1 MKIALA
7 QINLT
12 IGDLKGNIQKIRDYA
27 AKAKE
32 QGCQLVIF
40 PEMAVTGYP
49 PGDLLTRRELLAAAG
64 RAVKQLA
71 QDIEGIAAVIGG
83 PEYHIAEG
91 SGRRVGVYNT
101 AFFCDGRGNVRAW
114 RKQNLVDF
122 DLVDERRYFTPGS
135 QEVELAVIEGL
146 SMGISVGEDME
157 SPENPMEAQ
166 AEAGADFLVN
176 IGSFPY
182 YFGQEANTQ
191 ELLSQIARKA
201 GKPVFWVNQVGAND
215 EAIFAGQS
223 LAIDGEGHICARGSA
238 FQEELIVVEMEGIQ
252 VRGAMPPVTT
262 NSIAMLHGAL
272 VLGIRD
278 YAEKS
283 GFSDVVIGLSGGLD
297 SAIAACL
304 AVEALGKEYVHC
316 VTLPSPYTS
325 PQSIIDAKEL
335 VENLGC
341 DLKIIPISDALSI
354 VKGTLLDSFIDVNLD
369 VVEENIQARL
379 RGMFCMALANKYGWL
394 LLNASNKSELA
405 VGYTTLYGDMSGSL
419 AVLAD
424 VYKSDLYRL
433 ADWINREK
441 EIIPVSILTKPPS
454 AELRPNQLDADSLP
468 PYNILDG
475 ILRLVIEEGKNREEV
490 AEAGYPQ
497 ETVDEVLRLLVRS
510 EFKRRQAAPGLRVT
524 RRGFGRGWRMPLV
537 AKHQW
542 LWDTSSNE
550 D

>member
-12 IGDLKGNIQKIRDYA
+12 IGDLKGNIRKIRDYA

-32 QGCQLVIF
+32 QGCRLVIF

-64 RAVKQLA
+64 RAVEHLA
-71 QDIEGIAAVIGG
+71 QDIEGIAAVIGS
-83 PEYHIAEG
+83 PECHLAQG
-91 SGRRVGVYNT
+91 GGRRVDVYNS
-101 AFFCDGRGNVRAW
+101 AFFFDGRGSVKAW
-114 RKQNLVDF
+114 RKQNLVDY
-122 DLVDERRYFTPGS
+122 DLVDERRYFTSGG
-135 QEVELAVIEGL
+135 QDVELAMLEGL
-146 SMGISVGEDME
+146 SMGISVGEDIEGPE
-157 SPENPMEAQ
+157 SPMKKQ
-166 AEAGADFLVN
+166 AEAGADFLVS

-191 ELLSQIARKA
+191 ELLSQIARKT

-238 FQEELIVVEMEGIQ
+238 FQEELIVVEMEDIE
-252 VRGAMPPVTT
+252 VRGQMPPVTA
-262 NSIAMLHGAL
+262 NSIAMLHSAL

-278 YAEKS
+278 YAAKS
-283 GFSDVVIGLSGGLD
+283 GFNDVVIGLSGGLD
-297 SAIAACL
+297 SAITACL
-304 AVEALGKEYVHC
+304 AVEALGSGHVHC
-316 VTLPSPYTS
+316 VSLPSPYTS
-325 PQSIIDAKEL
+325 PQSITDAKEL
-335 VENLGC
+335 ADNLVC
-341 DLKIIPISDALSI
+341 DLKIIPISDVLAS
-354 VKGTLLDSFIDVNLD
+354 VKSTLLDSFIDVNQD
-369 VVEENIQARL
+369 VAEENIQARL

-419 AVLAD
+419 AVLSD

-441 EIIPVSILTKPPS
+441 EVIPVSILTKPPS

-475 ILRLVIEEGKNREEV
+475 ILRLVIEEGKTREEI

-510 EFKRRQAAPGLRVT
+510 EYKRRQAAPGLRVT
-524 RRGFGRGWRMPLV
+524 RRGCGRGWRMPLA

-542 LWDTSSNE
+542 FWDISCADE
-550 D
+550 

>member
-12 IGDLKGNIQKIRDYA
+12 IGDLQGNVQKMRDYA

-32 QGCQLVIF
+32 LGCKLVVF

-49 PGDLLTRRELLAAAG
+49 PGDLLTRRELLVAADK
-64 RAVKQLA
+64 AVKQLA
-71 QDIEGIAAVIGG
+71 RDIEGIAAIIGG
-83 PEYHIAEG
+83 PEYRVVKG
-91 SGRRVGVYNT
+91 NGRGVNVYNA
-101 AFFCDGRGNVRAW
+101 AFFCDGQGNVRS
-114 RKQNLVDF
+114 RHKQNLVDF

-135 QEVELAVIEGL
+135 QETALETVAGL

-157 SPENPMEAQ
+157 GPENPMEAQ
-166 AEAGADFLVN
+166 ADAGADFLVN

-223 LAIDGEGHICARGSA
+223 LAVDGEGHICARGSA
-238 FQEELIVVEMEGIQ
+238 FQEELIVVEMEGIH
-252 VRGAMPPVTT
+252 VKGEMPPVTT

-278 YAEKS
+278 YAAKS

-297 SAIAACL
+297 SAITACL
-304 AVEALGKEYVHC
+304 AVEALGKEHVHC

-325 PQSIIDAKEL
+325 PQSITDAKEL
-335 VENLGC
+335 AGNLGC
-341 DLKIIPISDALSI
+341 DLKVIPISDALSV
-354 VKGTLLDSFIDVNLD
+354 VKSTLLDSFIDVSMD
-369 VVEENIQARL
+369 VAEENIQARL

-405 VGYTTLYGDMSGSL
+405 VGYATLYGDMSGSL
-419 AVLAD
+419 AVLSD

-441 EIIPVSILTKPPS
+441 EVIPVSILTKPPS
-454 AELRPNQLDADSLP
+454 AELRPNQLDVDSLP
-468 PYNILDG
+468 PYTILDG

-510 EFKRRQAAPGLRVT
+510 EYKRRQAAPGLRVT

-542 LWDTSSNE
+542 LWDTSYI
-550 D
+550 DG